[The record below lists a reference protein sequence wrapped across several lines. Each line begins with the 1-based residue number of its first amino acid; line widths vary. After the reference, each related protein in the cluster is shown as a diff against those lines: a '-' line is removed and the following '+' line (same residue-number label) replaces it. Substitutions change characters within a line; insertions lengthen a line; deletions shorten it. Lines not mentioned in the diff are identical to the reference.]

1 MKASMSATIK
11 DLSAIHHA
19 MKTLEKTVVEVGVPE
34 DKDERKN
41 EAERKEAPMNNATLA
56 YIHEFGS
63 PDANIPA
70 RPFLTPG
77 IKKAQPQIVKFLK
90 EAGQAAVAG
99 KEAGVTTAYNK
110 AGLTAQNSVRAVFTD
125 NDWPELADST
135 KKSKGVKTVT
145 NKDGTTTETG
155 KTNPL
160 IETGQLRKSI
170 TYVVGKK

>member
-1 MKASMSATIK
+1 MKASVTATVQN
-11 DLSAIHHA
+11 LSALHKA
-19 MKTLEKTVVEVGVPE
+19 MRKLEKTVVEVGVPE
-34 DKDERKN
+34 EKTERKN
-41 EAERKEAPMNNATLA
+41 EAERKEAEMNNATLA
-56 YIHEFGS
+56 YIHEHGS

-90 EAGQAAVAG
+90 EAGQAALAG
-99 KEAGVTTAYNK
+99 KESGVTTAYNK

-125 NDWPELADST
+125 NDWPQVSDARQKE
-135 KKSKGVKTVT
+135 KG
-145 NKDGTTTETG
+145 EG